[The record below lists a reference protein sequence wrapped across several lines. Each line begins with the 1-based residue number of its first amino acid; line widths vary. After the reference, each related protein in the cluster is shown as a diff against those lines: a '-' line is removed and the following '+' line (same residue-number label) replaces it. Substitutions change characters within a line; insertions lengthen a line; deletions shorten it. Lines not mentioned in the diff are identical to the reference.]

1 VQARSL
7 RSTTPM
13 TAKKKPAKKSSARI
27 KPDRIATA
35 LQTANGN
42 ISVAAKI
49 IGVSRN
55 VIYQH
60 VKKSAD
66 LQQILTD
73 SREAII
79 DYAENAL
86 LQAVAEKQ
94 GWAVCFTLK
103 TLGRSRGYVEQVDQQ
118 HSGHLEIVVKRER
131 KTQTN

>member
-1 VQARSL
+1 
-7 RSTTPM
+7 M
-13 TAKKKPAKKSSARI
+13 TAKKKPAKKSSAQI
-27 KPDRIATA
+27 KPSRIANA

-60 VKKSAD
+60 IKKSGE

-73 SREAII
+73 SREAIV

-103 TLGRSRGYVEQVDQQ
+103 TLGRSRGYIEQVEQQ
-118 HSGHLEIVVKRER
+118 HSGQLEVIVRRER
-131 KTQTN
+131 KAATD

>member
-1 VQARSL
+1 
-7 RSTTPM
+7 M
-13 TAKKKPAKKSSARI
+13 TAKKKPIKKSSARI
-27 KPDRIATA
+27 KPDRIAAA
-35 LQTANGN
+35 LQAARGN
-42 ISVAAKI
+42 ISAAAAS

-60 VKKSAD
+60 VNKNED
-66 LQQILTD
+66 LQQVLND
-73 SREAII
+73 SRESLI
-79 DYAENAL
+79 DYAESAL
-86 LQAVAEKQ
+86 LQAVGEKQ